1 MVKESE
7 YNCHVAGEKPTSYFR
22 IFDDETFEVKDSV
35 MLDVNESGCSVASV
49 KFADD
54 PNAYFCIGTAYVL
67 PMEEEPSQGR
77 ILVVHCTDGK
87 AQIVAEKETKGAVF
101 TLNPIQVCFNRW
113 NNKRT
118 KGWLLAGCLRI
129 AIWLGATCA
138 FDHLVHVH
146 IATLTHITKS
156 VHISVN

>member
-1 MVKESE
+1 MLLLDSVHHLTLHA
-7 YNCHVAGEKPTSYFR
+7 NCVQRSRRVSITGHIAGEKPTSYFR

-67 PMEEEPSQGR
+67 PMEEEPSRGR

-101 TLNPIQVCFNRW
+101 TLNPIQVCFNR
-113 NNKRT
+113 
-118 KGWLLAGCLRI
+118 
-129 AIWLGATCA
+129 
-138 FDHLVHVH
+138 
-146 IATLTHITKS
+146 
-156 VHISVN
+156 